1 MRILY
6 IPALSFPALQMADQ
20 DRSVDDSKMK
30 QKCGGLLPASLLDN
44 PYQPRENPNNT
55 FAENVTM
62 FVPYW

>member
-1 MRILY
+1 
-6 IPALSFPALQMADQ
+6 
-20 DRSVDDSKMK
+20 MK